1 MFRKT
6 TSIDLKP
13 LILFV
18 FAAIFL
24 SAAFV
29 FGAYPGIGLTVSAQP
44 VPTPEKAAYAGYKG
58 VMVGLTADE
67 ARRKLGD
74 PRDKS
79 DTQDFFVFSDN
90 ESAQV
95 YYDTTKNV
103 SLVSVSYV
111 GNVSGIPSPR
121 EVFGEDVDAK
131 PDGSIFKMVRYPK
144 AGYFISYSKTAGSDP
159 IVTITV
165 QKIQQGN

>member
-1 MFRKT
+1 
-6 TSIDLKP
+6 
-13 LILFV
+13 
-18 FAAIFL
+18 
-24 SAAFV
+24 
-29 FGAYPGIGLTVSAQP
+29 
-44 VPTPEKAAYAGYKG
+44 
-58 VMVGLTADE
+58 
-67 ARRKLGD
+67 
-74 PRDKS
+74 
-79 DTQDFFVFSDN
+79 
-90 ESAQV
+90 
-95 YYDTTKNV
+95 
-103 SLVSVSYV
+103 VSVSYV